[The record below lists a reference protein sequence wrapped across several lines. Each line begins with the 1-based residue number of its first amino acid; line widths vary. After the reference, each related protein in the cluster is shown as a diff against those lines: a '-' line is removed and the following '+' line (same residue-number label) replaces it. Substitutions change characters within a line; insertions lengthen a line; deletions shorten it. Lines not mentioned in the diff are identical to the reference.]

1 MRTTLTI
8 EDDVAV
14 ILERLRRA
22 RNKTLKDLVNE
33 ALRRGLRD
41 MNDRPRQRER
51 FRTNSVAL
59 GRIRTGVAIDNIAE
73 VLAIAEGEGHK

>member
-8 EDDVAV
+8 DDDVAV

-22 RNKTLKDLVNE
+22 RNKTLKELVNE

-41 MNDRPRQRER
+41 VNDRPPRRER
-51 FRTNSVAL
+51 FRTTSVSL
-59 GRIRTGVAIDNIAE
+59 GGIRTGVGIDNIAE

>member
-8 EDDVAV
+8 DDDVAV

-22 RNKTLKDLVNE
+22 QNKTLKELVNE

-41 MNDRPRQRER
+41 MNDRPRRRER
-51 FRTNSVAL
+51 FRTTSVAL
-59 GRIRTGVAIDNIAE
+59 GRIRTGAGIDNITE
-73 VLAIAEGEGHK
+73 VLAIAEGEDHK